1 MESIDDEIDENPVS
15 PIDLTIFKDNIEQ
28 NLLNILDLMPKQEKS
43 LILEK
48 SCISKLNF
56 FTRIEPL
63 KQRQVIGTITILKST
78 PPPVQTPILLYLIPP
93 KREFLEIIQTHIKD
107 NKDKLM
113 KQSFSPKNKDSKIEE
128 EVKKEFHIIFVP
140 KITNECTNF
149 IKTNNYNSSYHV
161 YNFNMDIFPLDYD
174 LMSLEDYT
182 SFYDL
187 YVEQNLNCI
196 SVLSRAIIKY
206 ENIYGKIKYKYY
218 KGSLAEKLNRAL
230 LREEE
235 ISFSLDK
242 NKDMETY
249 ACFIFDRAIDMITPL
264 CTQFVYEGL
273 LDDYFGINFNSIKI
287 DPKILEKEAKTENIK
302 LDLSK
307 NDKFYTKIKDYN
319 FNKIKTFLPNRLKE
333 HNKMLEESKG
343 KKMDLAKIQESI
355 EKIKYLKEERPSLT
369 NQINIAD
376 YLSKKQKLPKEK
388 LYLNYE
394 QILLLGDTPSNLQEF
409 IENELAKKSEEYN
422 ILRIICLESLI
433 HGGIKNKIFEKFKK
447 DFINIYGFQEI
458 FLLHNLEKMNV
469 LRNYESSNNYYGELN
484 KKLKLINE
492 SVNLENPN
500 DTSYAY
506 SGYCPL
512 SIRLIEKAFSK
523 GWNSIKDLLNKIP
536 GEFDFPKDEKE
547 IIENNSKEIKF
558 ILLVFIGGITYGEL
572 AAIRYLNSN
581 LGDKKFIVLTTSM
594 INSKKIFNSLRQG
607 KYKYTISDESLINN
621 SDSSSFQIGKEGRF
635 TFKEF
640 AEQMND
646 E

>member
-149 IKTNNYNSSYHV
+149 IKSNNYNSSYHV

-307 NDKFYTKIKDYN
+307 NDKLYTQIKDYN

-433 HGGIKNKIFEKFKK
+433 HGGIKSKIYDQLKK
-447 DFINIYGFQEI
+447 DIINIYGFQEI
-458 FLLHNLEKMNV
+458 FLLRNLEKMNI
-469 LRNYESSNNYYGELN
+469 LKNYDGSNLYNTLN
-484 KKLKLINE
+484 KNLKLIND
-492 SVNLENPN
+492 SVDVQNPN
-500 DTSYAY
+500 DSSYAY
-506 SGYCPL
+506 NGYCPL
-512 SIRLIEKAFSK
+512 LIRLIEKALSK
-523 GWNSIKDLLNKIP
+523 GWSSIKDLLAKIP
-536 GEFDFPKDEKE
+536 GAFEFPKDEN
-547 IIENNSKEIKF
+547 IIIDNSSKDKKF
-558 ILLVFIGGITYGEL
+558 ILLVFIGGITYGEI
-572 AAIRYLNSN
+572 AAIRYLNKN
-581 LGDKKFIVLTTSM
+581 MGDKRFIILTTNI
-594 INSKKIFNSLRQG
+594 INNKKIFNSLRQG
-607 KYKYTISDESLINN
+607 KYEYTLSDESDINTVDSNMFEIN
-621 SDSSSFQIGKEGRF
+621 SENKF
-635 TFKEF
+635 TFKDF
-640 AEQMND
+640 AEQISK
-646 E
+646 